1 MAAYIPAFLLLV
13 LVLVLLLFVAPG
25 LAWLSPPPITHTR
38 HTGRHLLGA
47 AVLAVVE
54 EEKVATTTQEEE
66 ESSESSSPPPW
77 DASFVKARWMMPS
90 IVERALISAPQCVD
104 DDRHDETNIDPLAL
118 LDTLDMATADR
129 VAAQEALFTTHPV
142 LANVPAVLSVAQ
154 CTQLRRFF
162 DNKIKDDAVVDN
174 VDGCPDHQVNIHVN
188 KLRKL
193 IGAAALERILAIPVT
208 HLGDDN
214 AQTFSRIGVFLRK
227 YQADGRP
234 WMPFHADG
242 NAYTVNI
249 ALNSDDEFVGGRLL
263 ALYQQGLHVVP
274 RQTGNATCHA
284 GSVYHAVS
292 AMQAGTRYSL
302 ICFLHQ

>member
-1 MAAYIPAFLLLV
+1 MAAYIPALLL
-13 LVLVLLLFVAPG
+13 LLLLFVAPG
-25 LAWLSPPPITHTR
+25 LAWLSPPLVHTR
-38 HTGRHLLGA
+38 HTGRHWLGA

-54 EEKVATTTQEEE
+54 EEKVATTTQVEEE
-66 ESSESSSPPPW
+66 NSELSSPPW

-90 IVERALISAPQCVD
+90 IVERALISAPQRGD
-104 DDRHDETNIDPLAL
+104 DDRHNETKIDPLAL
-118 LDTLDMATADR
+118 LDALDMATADR
-129 VAAQEALFTTHPV
+129 VAAQEALLTTHPV

-154 CTQLRRFF
+154 CTQLRRFV
-162 DNKIKDDAVVDN
+162 DNKIKNDDDAVVDN

-208 HLGDDN
+208 HLGGDN
-214 AQTFSRIGVFLRK
+214 STDFSRIGVFLRK

-249 ALNSDDEFVGGRLL
+249 ALTSDDEVVGGRLL

-274 RQTGNATCHA
+274 RHTGQATCHA

-302 ICFLHQ
+302 ICFLHR